1 MKAELKDHFI
11 IDTITLHPYR
21 TKEIQ
26 IMNSD
31 HLKKNKKTIII
42 AAIIATPI
50 IIALV
55 TFAVIVLIGVAGAV
69 IELHRAGT
77 PQAINLEEMAESTKD
92 RDEMA
97 PRRENIAV
105 NAFLPQISD
114 EIVYAENIGFG
125 EAFRC
130 CYITGKYETPEEL
143 FSIFDFDSEEMLQKA
158 VNNTLSKPVDSS
170 MTAVSDSMLTGTEK
184 LYLLNPNDIPTEDL
198 RAEGS
203 FTYDRYYYLVECND
217 GSYELLGTLLNP

>member
-1 MKAELKDHFI
+1 
-11 IDTITLHPYR
+11 
-21 TKEIQ
+21 
-26 IMNSD
+26 MNSETP
-31 HLKKNKKTIII
+31 KKNKKTIII
-42 AAIIATPI
+42 VAAIATPI
-50 IIALV
+50 IIA
-55 TFAVIVLIGVAGAV
+55 IVLIAILV
-69 IELHRAGT
+69 IYSTVSAITDMRKASK
-77 PQAINLEEMAESTKD
+77 PQPINLEEMAESTKN
-92 RDEMA
+92 REEMA

-143 FSIFDFDSEEMLQKA
+143 FSIFDFESDEMLQKA
-158 VNNTLSKPVDSS
+158 VSNTLSNPIDSS

-184 LYLLNPNDIPTEDL
+184 LYLLNPDHIPTEDL

-203 FTYDRYYYLVECND
+203 FTYDRHYYIVECND
-217 GSYELLGTLLNP
+217 GTYELLGILLNP

>member
-1 MKAELKDHFI
+1 
-11 IDTITLHPYR
+11 
-21 TKEIQ
+21 
-26 IMNSD
+26 MNSETP
-31 HLKKNKKTIII
+31 KKNKKTIII
-42 AAIIATPI
+42 VAAIATPI
-50 IIALV
+50 IIA
-55 TFAVIVLIGVAGAV
+55 IVLIAILV
-69 IELHRAGT
+69 IYSTVSAITDMRKASK
-77 PQAINLEEMAESTKD
+77 PQPINLEEMAESTKN

-130 CYITGKYETPEEL
+130 CYMTGKYETPEEL
-143 FSIFDFDSEEMLQKA
+143 FSIFDFESDEMLQKA
-158 VNNTLSKPVDSS
+158 VSNTLSNPIDSS

-184 LYLLNPNDIPTEDL
+184 LYLLNPDHIPTEDL

-203 FTYDRYYYLVECND
+203 FTYDRHYYIVECND
-217 GSYELLGTLLNP
+217 GTYELLGILLNP

>member
-1 MKAELKDHFI
+1 
-11 IDTITLHPYR
+11 
-21 TKEIQ
+21 
-26 IMNSD
+26 MNSD

-42 AAIIATPI
+42 AAIIAAAI
-50 IIALV
+50 IIATV
-55 TFAVIVLIGVAGAV
+55 TTVIIIMLGAAAAASAMSRSM
-69 IELHRAGT
+69 E
-77 PQAINLEEMAESTKD
+77 PQTVNLDEMAVSTKNKGD
-92 RDEMA
+92 MA

-130 CYITGKYETPEEL
+130 CYMTGKYETPEEL
-143 FSIFDFDSEEMLQKA
+143 FSIFDFESDEMLQKA
-158 VNNTLSKPVDSS
+158 VSNTLSNPIDSS

-184 LYLLNPNDIPTEDL
+184 LYLLNPDHIPTEDL

-203 FTYDRYYYLVECND
+203 FTYDRHYYIVECND
-217 GSYELLGTLLNP
+217 GTYELLGILLNP

>member
-1 MKAELKDHFI
+1 
-11 IDTITLHPYR
+11 
-21 TKEIQ
+21 
-26 IMNSD
+26 MNSD

-77 PQAINLEEMAESTKD
+77 PQAINLEEMAESTKN

>member
-1 MKAELKDHFI
+1 
-11 IDTITLHPYR
+11 
-21 TKEIQ
+21 
-26 IMNSD
+26 MNRET
-31 HLKKNKKTIII
+31 LKKHKKAIII
-42 AAIIATPI
+42 AAAIATSI
-50 IIALV
+50 IIAIVIFVIFV
-55 TFAVIVLIGVAGAV
+55 TISIADSIIDLRKASK
-69 IELHRAGT
+69 
-77 PQAINLEEMAESTKD
+77 PQPINLEEMAESTKN
-92 RDEMA
+92 REEMA

-143 FSIFDFDSEEMLQKA
+143 FSIFDFESDEMLQKA
-158 VNNTLSKPVDSS
+158 MSNTLSNPIDSS

-184 LYLLNPNDIPTEDL
+184 LYLLNPDYIPTEDL

-203 FTYDRYYYLVECND
+203 FTYDRHYYIVECND
-217 GSYELLGTLLNP
+217 GTYELLGILLNP

>member
-1 MKAELKDHFI
+1 MNRE
-11 IDTITLHPYR
+11 TLRKH
-21 TKEIQ
+21 
-26 IMNSD
+26 
-31 HLKKNKKTIII
+31 KKTIII
-42 AAIIATPI
+42 VAAIATPI
-50 IIALV
+50 IIA
-55 TFAVIVLIGVAGAV
+55 IVLIAILV
-69 IELHRAGT
+69 IYSTVSAISDMRKASK
-77 PQAINLEEMAESTKD
+77 PQPINLEEMAESTKN

-130 CYITGKYETPEEL
+130 CYMTGKYETPEEL
-143 FSIFDFDSEEMLQKA
+143 FSIFDFESDEMLQKA
-158 VNNTLSKPVDSS
+158 VSNTLSNPIDSS

-184 LYLLNPNDIPTEDL
+184 LYLLNPDHIPTEDL

-203 FTYDRYYYLVECND
+203 FTYNRRYYLVECND
-217 GSYELLGTLLNP
+217 GTYELLGILLNP